1 MLEERGGAKRR
12 SDRGAKQGEPKHIW
26 VGWEPSFGRRYKKA
40 FLRSLLS
47 DHPTEILGQLNMRGQ
62 PRSVGLDGGCSLF
75 SCLTADGKG
84 VKDSLLSCLPII
96 SPAPPAGNQITF
108 ASARAFFSLLRHL
121 RLPNHLFTLP
131 LQLSRSTI
139 SSSESSPK
147 SKSSDNMKIYNE

>member
-47 DHPTEILGQLNMRGQ
+47 DHPTEILGRRNIRRQ
-62 PRSVGLDGGCSLF
+62 PRSVGLVGGCSLF

-96 SPAPPAGNQITF
+96 SPAPLLATKLHLPVPEPSSPCSATCVFPITF
-108 ASARAFFSLLRHL
+108 LCFLCNCRAQQFPHQKAVQRAKAV
-121 RLPNHLFTLP
+121 T
-131 LQLSRSTI
+131 T
-139 SSSESSPK
+139 
-147 SKSSDNMKIYNE
+147 

>member
-1 MLEERGGAKRR
+1 MEQRGGATE
-12 SDRGAKQGEPKHIW
+12 EPSKGNPSRW

-47 DHPTEILGQLNMRGQ
+47 DHPTEILGRRNIRRQ
-62 PRSVGLDGGCSLF
+62 PRSVGLVGGCSLF
-75 SCLTADGKG
+75 SCLTAADGKG

-96 SPAPPAGNQITF
+96 SPAPPAGSGNQIIF

-121 RLPNHLFTLP
+121 RLPNHLFMLP
-131 LQLSRSTI
+131 LQLSRSPI